1 MFLIKIKENLTR
13 NKQAKKREADLLIN
27 HDEHRIR
34 RRLFY
39 VYQINVGINVK
50 EYLILRIGD
59 PFWYNKNSNWEIYD
73 F

>member
-1 MFLIKIKENLTR
+1 MFLIKIKENITR
-13 NKQAKKREADLLIN
+13 NEQAKKRKADLLIN

-59 PFWYNKNSNWEIYD
+59 PF
-73 F
+73 